1 MYSLCIKDTRAQNQ
15 WGNYFLSSASSAP
28 SKAAYWTG
36 AIQLQKG
43 EQHLGKLHRETVP
56 CFLGTG
62 YYTQSLTRTVDSRS
76 QSVNVYVVSETPF
89 SVKIKFW

>member
-28 SKAAYWTG
+28 SKDAYWTG

-43 EQHLGKLHRETVP
+43 EQHLGKLHRETVSHA
-56 CFLGTG
+56 FWGWVTILRVEQGL
-62 YYTQSLTRTVDSRS
+62 LTAG
-76 QSVNVYVVSETPF
+76 VNL
-89 SVKIKFW
+89 